1 MILISTLIGNWE
13 KLTVS
18 SHANLAVLMFLFMVC
33 AFEVVL
39 LKLTTIG
46 SSTANGFGRSNTEDD
61 DSSEYEEDIYYEDLR
76 NNYERWARRQM
87 RYRHR
92 VQRQEQEMLRRFREQ
107 EQQRQ
112 RNQGGIC

>member
-13 KLTVS
+13 KLTIS
-18 SHANLAVLMFLFMVC
+18 GHANLVVLMFLFMVC

-39 LKLTTIG
+39 LKLTTTG
-46 SSTANGFGRSNTEDD
+46 SSTVNVFGRSDADDD

-76 NNYERWARRQM
+76 NNYEHWARRQM

-92 VQRQEQEMLRRFREQ
+92 IQRQEQEMLHQFYAQ
-107 EQQRQ
+107 QQQRRQ
-112 RNQGGIC
+112 EANIC